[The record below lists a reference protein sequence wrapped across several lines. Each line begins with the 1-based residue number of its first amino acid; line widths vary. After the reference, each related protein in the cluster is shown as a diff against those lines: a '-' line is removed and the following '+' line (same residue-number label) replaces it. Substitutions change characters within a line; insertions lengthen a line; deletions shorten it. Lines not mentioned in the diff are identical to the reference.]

1 MIERIDWV
9 DVAMSKYLTGRLADF
24 RTNLEQGAGHQ
35 INDLECNA
43 ALFFSDLCRLFS
55 LDEQQTQYVL
65 GEAGVRYVTRVLES
79 RMTLR
84 LNGAVQKLAQGRS
97 RPGFDE

>member
-1 MIERIDWV
+1 MTESIDWV

-35 INDLECNA
+35 INDFECNA
-43 ALFFSDLCRLFS
+43 ALIFSDLCRLFS

-65 GEAGVRYVTRVLES
+65 GDAGAQYVTELLES

-84 LNGAVQKLAQGRS
+84 LNDAVQKLAQRRS
-97 RPGFDE
+97 KPGFDE